1 MKHYRYQL
9 DTTSKKYRCPECGQK
24 RFVRFIDSETSLYAA
39 EHFGRCD
46 REVQCAYF
54 LYPISETYY
63 PYSYDYTPT
72 LPKKTLATSYIDI
85 SIAEA
90 TLCNYEINPLIS
102 YLYKRYDA
110 DKIEK
115 LIHMY
120 NVGTAMQ
127 YGGSTVYW
135 QIDNTGNIR
144 AGKVMGYDKDTGKR
158 LKSLEGK
165 PQINWAHKL
174 LKNDSN
180 YNLKQCLYGLHL
192 LSNKT
197 KVVYIV
203 ESEKTALIMAIELP
217 KLTWMAT
224 GSLTA
229 FKRETLS
236 PIKNCEVIAFPDKGA
251 YSKWLKVANM
261 LNLEGFKIKV
271 TEEMEQDQYKEGW
284 DLVDAIE
291 FEENKEADQS

>member
-1 MKHYRYQL
+1 MKHYRHQL

-24 RFVRFIDSETSLYAA
+24 HFVRFIDSETNQYAA

-54 LYPISETYY
+54 LYPSSETYY
-63 PYSYDYTPT
+63 PYNYDYTPT
-72 LPKKTLATSYIDI
+72 LPKKAIATSYIDI

-90 TLCNYEINPLIS
+90 TLCNYETNPLIS
-102 YLYKRYDA
+102 YLYKRYAA
-110 DKIEK
+110 DKIERV
-115 LIHMY
+115 IHMY
-120 NVGTAMQ
+120 NVGTAAL
-127 YGGSTVYW
+127 YSGSIVYW
-135 QIDNTGNIR
+135 QIDSTGNIR

-180 YNLKQCLYGLHL
+180 YNLKQCLYGQHL
-192 LSNKT
+192 LSNNT
-197 KVVYIV
+197 KVVCIV

-224 GSLTA
+224 GSLSA
-229 FKRETLS
+229 FKREILS
-236 PIKNCEVIAFPDKGA
+236 PIKSCEVIAFPDKGA
-251 YSKWLKVANM
+251 YSKWLKVADV
-261 LNLEGFKIKV
+261 LNKEGFNIKV
-271 TEEMEQDQYKEGW
+271 SDELEKDHYKEGS
-284 DLVDAIE
+284 DLVDVLQYE
-291 FEENKEADQS
+291 DSK